1 MYYFIYEVEFFLF
14 NRGFIRIKWYSILI
28 EIFKYSNDYRFEL
41 IWIKFSNKR
50 EIILLVYENDYV
62 VMNSNG
68 N

>member
-14 NRGFIRIKWYSILI
+14 NRGFIRIKWYLILI